1 MYHYLQKQLEFC
13 INRNMGSSWLNI
25 FDSNMKG
32 SFTTMHHPYQVDFKL
47 NHLYSTFFTHLT
59 NVVNFYSLS
68 GNSTHVLLL
77 RFLKNLVVF
86 GKSMIQLVPLTICS
100 SIVLLLS
107 HCWQPAGQIYEPF
120 TNGLKMFSCIS
131 SIMAKTSSSCSL
143 TTKKHLPIRTSLRST
158 ALALR
163 LGTVVL
169 FFGKLSLHISPPQL
183 WLVLTSLTYPILH

>member
-32 SFTTMHHPYQVDFKL
+32 SFTTMHHPYKGDFKL

-68 GNSTHVLLL
+68 ENSTHVLLL

-107 HCWQPAGQIYEPF
+107 HCCNRLGRF
-120 TNGLKMFSCIS
+120 TN
-131 SIMAKTSSSCSL
+131 
-143 TTKKHLPIRTSLRST
+143 
-158 ALALR
+158 
-163 LGTVVL
+163 L
-169 FFGKLSLHISPPQL
+169 FQM
-183 WLVLTSLTYPILH
+183 V